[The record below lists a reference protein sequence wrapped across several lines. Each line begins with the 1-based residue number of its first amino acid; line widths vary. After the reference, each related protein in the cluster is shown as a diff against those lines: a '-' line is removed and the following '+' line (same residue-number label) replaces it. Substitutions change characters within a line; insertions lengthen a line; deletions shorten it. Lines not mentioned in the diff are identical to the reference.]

1 MILIFFKKLKY
12 ILVLFKNA
20 LLDREKAR
28 ELILNFLYLKFYI
41 KKNQLITAEY
51 IYPKVTDFQNTSL
64 ELAIQNKPAPLLLLK
79 RNINYCLKNNFID
92 TTFNLIDIGSGSGL
106 LMHYVL
112 NKLDYFQSY
121 QGIEF
126 EKNFFKIGKKN
137 LINYRHKNL
146 SLLYKDARNFFLED
160 KKFLIYLYNPFR
172 FGIMKIFLQNNY
184 ENINNNKSV
193 IIYHNDIHL
202 EEIKKEFK
210 FKYFEIFPGTSFI
223 LPYKQTL

>member
-1 MILIFFKKLKY
+1 MILIFFKKLKF

-20 LLDREKAR
+20 LFNREKAR
-28 ELILNFLYLKFYI
+28 ELILNLFYLKFYI

-51 IYPKVTDFQNTSL
+51 EYPKVTDFQNTSL
-64 ELAIQNKPAPLLLLK
+64 ELANQNHPAPLLILK
-79 RNINYCLKNNFID
+79 RNINYCLNNNFID
-92 TTFNLIDIGSGSGL
+92 TTFNFIDIGTGSGL

-112 NKLDYFQSY
+112 NNLDYFQSY

-126 EKNFFKIGKKN
+126 EKNFFEIGKKN

-146 SLLYKDARNFFLED
+146 SLFYMDARNFFLED
-160 KKFLIYLYNPFR
+160 KKLLIYLYNPFK
-172 FGIMKIFLQNNY
+172 FDILKIFLQNNY

-193 IIYHNDIHL
+193 IIYHNDIYL

-223 LPYKQTL
+223 LPKN